1 MTLVVDASVTLAWCF
16 EDEHSPAA
24 DAVLDRVA
32 QEGAIAPAHWPLE
45 VANALCTAER
55 RGRLVASDL
64 DRLRTLLT
72 GLPIEVVPVELHT
85 AVWGVVNTAQVHDLT
100 AYDAAY
106 LDLASARGLPLA
118 TIDAR
123 LRTACVAAGVAL
135 AG

>member
-16 EDEHSPAA
+16 EDEQSPAA

-32 QEGAIAPAHWPLE
+32 QEGAIAPGHWPLE
-45 VANALCTAER
+45 VANALRTAER
-55 RGRLVASDL
+55 RGRLEAADL

-72 GLPIEVVPVELHT
+72 GLPIEVVPVELH
-85 AVWGVVNTAQVHDLT
+85 
-100 AYDAAY
+100 AAY

-118 TIDAR
+118 TVDAR